1 VAGLVFLGSSVAL
14 SVNTST
20 FQSSYNRADFRVEET
35 QACDCFDPLTLQWVT
50 YADTVPPTLI
60 LMSPP
65 NNSLILVDTII
76 QIESKDNYPAM
87 EGGVPFVPEYIY
99 YHWNDAAANTTG
111 YDAERDGAPPNDGPV
126 ALELTLPND
135 EANVTHKLYIYAVD
149 YEDNWN
155 SSVYIF
161 FTPEAGEETSVT
173 WTTTTTTTTTLPR
186 RTDGFLLIPLLL
198 TLIGSVNVIVWKRR
212 KKE

>member
-1 VAGLVFLGSSVAL
+1 LILIVAGLVFLGVSVAL

-20 FQSSYNRADFRVEET
+20 FQSSYNRADFRVEAIQCNCLGVEYSDDV
-35 QACDCFDPLTLQWVT
+35 A
-50 YADTVPPTLI
+50 PTI
-60 LMSPP
+60 AVISPP
-65 NNSLILVDTII
+65 NNSLILVDSKIL
-76 QIESKDNYPAM
+76 IESTDNYPAM

-111 YDAERDGAPPNDGPV
+111 YSAARDGAPPNEGPV

-155 SSVYIF
+155 SLVFIF

-173 WTTTTTTTTTLPR
+173 WTTTTTTTTTEQR
-186 RTDGFLLIPLLL
+186 RTDGFLLIPLLV
-198 TLIGSVNVIVWKRR
+198 TLILSVNVIVWKRR